1 MKELQLRVDPAEQFQ
16 AVEKLFCGHYYE
28 GLSLFCI
35 LVSYPRLI
43 PINYIKMC
51 YCVVAIGLQC
61 RQLEIHECAHKAAE
75 SISE

>member
-43 PINYIKMC
+43 PINYM
-51 YCVVAIGLQC
+51 Y
-61 RQLEIHECAHKAAE
+61 
-75 SISE
+75 